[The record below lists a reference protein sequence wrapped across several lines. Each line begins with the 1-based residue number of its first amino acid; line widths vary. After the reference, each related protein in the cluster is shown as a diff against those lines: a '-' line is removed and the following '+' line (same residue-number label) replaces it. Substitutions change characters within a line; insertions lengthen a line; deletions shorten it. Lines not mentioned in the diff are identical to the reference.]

1 MEDEKQQSWKPLI
14 AIALSMVMMYIT
26 SFSVNVLIT
35 AIVTDLNTSV
45 ANLQF
50 VIVSASLIAGALM
63 VTAGRLSDKFGKKK
77 IFLLGVIIYTVG
89 LVIVVLS
96 PNIAIF
102 TVAWGLIW
110 PLGMVLIIPTSI
122 AMIMYYYEGSQR
134 ATAFGIYGAVLSAVS
149 AIAPVVVGALANE
162 LGWRIAL
169 ALSPA
174 AGVLTLLLAFTLT
187 ETDKDSSVKLDLPN
201 IILSVLAFGTFL
213 ITSTLAGQYGWF
225 FQKRP
230 LMLNGEAVTLFGLSV
245 VPFLYLVS
253 FILLIAFLW
262 RGSQLLKRGETPM
275 LDGALLKN
283 IPFTLGMSVQALLYM
298 TIAGVLFAVSVFLQA
313 GVRFDSLQTAL
324 TMLPFSVLV
333 AAFSFLT
340 PGLARR
346 VAPKW
351 IICFGCLVMAV
362 GIWFAG
368 HDASMQMSP
377 MDLLPA
383 MILLGAGGGLIM
395 AQVATVTMST
405 IPPEHGGAASGVSE
419 TAKEIIG
426 QGFAIALAGSV
437 LFGAVYASMVDDY
450 SRLEGIPLSG
460 AEHQQ
465 IVVELED
472 IFQEISEKEE
482 EAFVSSLPPKTRAG
496 YPQIVDNA
504 AERGLDAALMVM
516 NIAVAFM
523 LLLSLL
529 LPATKLRD
537 PELVDEWAAEIDS

>member
-1 MEDEKQQSWKPLI
+1 MSDMTNSGQASWKPLI
-14 AIALSMVMMYIT
+14 VIALSMVMMYIT
-26 SFSVNVLIT
+26 SFSVNVLISV
-35 AIVTDLNTSV
+35 IVTDLKTSV

-50 VIVSASLIAGALM
+50 VIVSASLIAGSLM
-63 VTAGRLSDKFGKKK
+63 VTAGRLGDKFGKKK

-89 LVIVVLS
+89 LTIVVLS

-102 TVAWGLIW
+102 TFAWGIIW

-122 AMIMYYYEGSQR
+122 AMIMYYYKGSQR

-149 AIAPVVVGALANE
+149 AVAPVVVGALANE

-174 AGVLTLLLAFTLT
+174 AGVVTILFAFTLT
-187 ETDKDSSVKLDLPN
+187 ETDKDSSVKIDAPSV
-201 IILSVLAFGTFL
+201 ILSVLAFGTFL
-213 ITSTLAGQYGWF
+213 ITSTMAGQYGWF
-225 FQKRP
+225 SQKRP
-230 LMLNGEAVTLFGLSV
+230 LMLNGDAISLFGLSV

-253 FILLIAFLW
+253 LVLLIAFLW

-283 IPFTLGMSVQALLYM
+283 IPFTLGMTVQALLYM
-298 TIAGVLFAVSVFLQA
+298 TIAGVLFSVSVFLQA

-340 PGLARR
+340 PGLAKW

-351 IICFGCLVMAV
+351 IICVGCLVMAA
-362 GIWFAG
+362 GIWLTG
-368 HDASMQMSP
+368 NDASMQMKP

-405 IPPEHGGAASGVSE
+405 VPAEMGGAASGVSE

-437 LFGAVYASMVDDY
+437 LFGAVYASMANDY
-450 SRLEGIPLSG
+450 SKLEGIQLSA
-460 AEHQQ
+460 AEHQE
-465 IVVELED
+465 VVVQLED
-472 IFQEISEKEE
+472 TFQEITEE
-482 EAFVSSLPPKTRAG
+482 GENTFIASLPQKTREG
-496 YPQIVDNA
+496 FKQISINA
-504 AERGLDAALMVM
+504 AEHGLRTALGVM
-516 NIAVAFM
+516 NVVVAIM
-523 LLLSLL
+523 LLLSFL
-529 LPATKLRD
+529 LPAIKPDTAT
-537 PELVDEWAAEIDS
+537 PEEQQAA